1 MVPFRIPQLRVGSL
15 DSLIGLTDELA
26 RADAFF
32 EAVFKK
38 AERCVVE
45 SYQASNVARYLAEKP
60 GADLA
65 AMPPL
70 KPQNFYAL
78 GKMVH
83 FSGPREARPRDEA
96 SKAPASLFLEI
107 FEWDSHEWDPLEPL
121 PSLIRRM
128 TVAAEK
134 ADQELRACSQAY
146 VEKKTA
152 LVAAERKRA
161 CVGVPPRSAPS
172 LVFAARH

>member
-26 RADAFF
+26 RADAYQ

-38 AERCVVE
+38 AERCVAE
-45 SYQASNVARYLAEKP
+45 SHQASAIARYLADRP

-65 AMPPL
+65 AMPPA
-70 KPQNFYAL
+70 KPQNYYAMGRL
-78 GKMVH
+78 VH
-83 FSGPREARPRDEA
+83 SGGPREARPRDEKT
-96 SKAPASLFLEI
+96 KALATLYFET
-107 FEWDSHEWDPLEPL
+107 FEWDAAEFDAQEPL
-121 PSLIRRM
+121 PSLLRRM
-128 TVAAEK
+128 NGAAEK

-161 CVGVPPRSAPS
+161 
-172 LVFAARH
+172 